1 MANTFS
7 IATLNLGGN
16 QVPLPG
22 SATQFSGGVSPPT
35 PLPETS
41 FSMNP
46 IAPLPTGPGTN
57 STAI

>member
-1 MANTFS
+1 MSNTFS

-16 QVPLPG
+16 QVPLP
-22 SATQFSGGVSPPT
+22 SVATMTSGGVSPPT

>member
-1 MANTFS
+1 MANTFTV
-7 IATLNLGGN
+7 ATLNMLGN

-22 SATQFSGGVSPPT
+22 VATMISGGVSPVV